1 LNRKFEIEPFSNE
14 VRAFSAALT
23 GPASAYWMAGQPR
36 SPPMPP
42 SPAKDLTAS
51 LDAVIDRALEEQR
64 LVGTIVLVNEGG
76 RPAYSRAAGFAD
88 REAGRHMAL
97 DTILRLSSL
106 TKPIVTAAALALVED
121 GTVSLDD
128 TVERWLPDFRPKLGS
143 EAPPITLRQLLTHT
157 AGLSYGFMQ
166 PSDGPYLMLGV
177 SDGMDQ
183 PGLNFDT
190 ELARIVEAGLFFP
203 PGAAWLYS
211 VSLDVLGAALEAATG
226 KTLPEIVAERVTR
239 RLGMG
244 DTGFAVTDPAR
255 LAVPYVDD
263 CPPRVMGD
271 PDVVPFAE
279 LSGIRYSP
287 SRAFDLT
294 SFPSGGAGMVG
305 AAPEFLTFLE
315 AIRTGGEGIVSPQ
328 MAAAMM
334 TNQTGALPI
343 ITNGPGWGFGFGGAV
358 LLDPSAADSVHSPGV
373 WLWGGV
379 YGHSWFVDPVKKIS
393 AVVMT
398 NTAIEGMTGAFSAD
412 VASAVQAAT

>member
-1 LNRKFEIEPFSNE
+1 M
-14 VRAFSAALT
+14 T
-23 GPASAYWMAGQPR
+23 T
-36 SPPMPP
+36 PP
-42 SPAKDLTAS
+42 DLTAA
-51 LDAVIDRALEEQR
+51 LDAVIDRALAEQR
-64 LVGTIVLVNEGG
+64 LVGAVVLVNQGG
-76 RPAYSRAAGFAD
+76 RPAYARAAGFAD

-97 DTILRLSSL
+97 DAILRLSSL
-106 TKPIVTAAALALVED
+106 TKPMVTAAALSLVED

-166 PSDGPYLMLGV
+166 PADGPYLKLGV

-183 PGLNFDT
+183 PGVDFET
-190 ELARIVEAGLFFP
+190 ELSRIVQAGLVFP

-211 VSLDVLGAALEAATG
+211 VGLDVLGAVLEAAAG
-226 KTLPEIVAERVTR
+226 RTLPEIVAERVTR
-239 RLGMG
+239 RLGMA
-244 DTGFAVTDPAR
+244 DTGFAVTDRAR
-255 LAVPYVDD
+255 LAVPYVDGA
-263 CPPRVMGD
+263 PPRPMAD

-305 AAPEFLTFLE
+305 TAPDFLSFLE
-315 AIRTGGEGIVSPQ
+315 AIRTGGGGIVSPR

-334 TNQTGALPI
+334 SNQTGDLAI
-343 ITNGPGWGFGFGGAV
+343 VTNGPGWGFGFGGAV
-358 LLDPSAADSVHSPGV
+358 LLDPAAANSVHSPGV

-379 YGHSWFVDPVKKIS
+379 YGHSWFVDPMKKLS
-393 AVVMT
+393 ALVMT
-398 NTAIEGMTGAFSAD
+398 NTAIEGMTGAFAVD
-412 VASAVQAAT
+412 IAAAVQGATA